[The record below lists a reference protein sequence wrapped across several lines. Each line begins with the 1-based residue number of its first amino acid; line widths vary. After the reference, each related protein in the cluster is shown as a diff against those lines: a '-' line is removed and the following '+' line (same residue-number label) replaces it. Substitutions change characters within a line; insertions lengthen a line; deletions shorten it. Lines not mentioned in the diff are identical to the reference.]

1 MNKKIVWRWVKV
13 AFLLYAVV
21 GIAVYYGQDHVLFH
35 PVAVAR
41 TTAYDF
47 GGQPH
52 VELNLRY
59 DKETNLNI
67 VEFPVI
73 PGDTDRVTRG
83 VVLYFHGNS
92 HNVEW
97 FGRRAPDFTH
107 KGYEVWMLD
116 YPGFGKSTGV
126 FNEQRLYDYALVFY
140 QLARSRWLPSQII
153 IYGNSIGT
161 GIAAE
166 LADIRDCRR
175 LILESPYY
183 NIESLADRY
192 LPIYPWSR
200 LLHYH
205 FPVYMHLPAVTA
217 PITIFEGTMDRTI
230 PYANAARLKPLL
242 KNGDEFITIEGAGHN
257 DLHDFPLFT
266 QKLDSVLGK

>member
-1 MNKKIVWRWVKV
+1 VKI
-13 AFLLYAVV
+13 ALLLYAAV
-21 GIAVYYGQDHVLFH
+21 GIAVYYGQEHFLFH
-35 PVAVAR
+35 PVKAER
-41 TTAYDF
+41 TTVYDF

-52 VELNLRY
+52 AEINLPY
-59 DKETNLNI
+59 DKQTNLNI
-67 VEFPVI
+67 VQFKSAGPDSV
-73 PGDTDRVTRG
+73 VRG
-83 VVLYFHGNS
+83 VVLYFHGNGQ
-92 HNVEW
+92 NVELYS
-97 FGRRAPDFTH
+97 RRAPDFTH
-107 KGYEVWMLD
+107 QGYEVWMLD

-126 FNEQRLYDYALVFY
+126 FDEQRLYDYALVFY
-140 QLARSRWLPSQII
+140 KLARSRWPPSRII
-153 IYGNSIGT
+153 IYGSSLGT

-183 NIESLADRY
+183 SIESLANRY

-205 FPVYMHLPAVTA
+205 FPIYSHLPAVTA
-217 PITIFEGTMDRTI
+217 PITIFEGTKDKTV
-230 PYANAARLKPLL
+230 PYSNAARLKPLL

-266 QKLDSVLGK
+266 TKLDSVLGR